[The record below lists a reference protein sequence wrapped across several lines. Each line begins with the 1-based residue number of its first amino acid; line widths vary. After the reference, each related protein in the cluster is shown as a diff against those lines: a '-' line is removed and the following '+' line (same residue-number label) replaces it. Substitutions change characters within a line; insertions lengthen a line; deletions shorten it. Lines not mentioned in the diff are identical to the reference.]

1 MSKKILLLNANP
13 KAESFAKSLADA
25 YEIEAREHASVRR
38 LNLSEMH
45 FTPSLD
51 AGYDAVQP
59 LEPCLS
65 HFQESL
71 RWAEHIVIVSPIWWG
86 GLPAKLK
93 GFIDRT
99 FLPGF
104 AFQFEGDN
112 PEPVPLLKGKTARII
127 LTMDAPAEMLAEQA
141 EPVLAQLDRFT
152 LQFCGVS
159 PAETTLLGSVILS
172 TETQRQLWL
181 KDIQALGR
189 LGL

>member
-1 MSKKILLLNANP
+1 MRKNILLLNANP
-13 KAESFAKSLADA
+13 KTESFARALADA
-25 YEIEAREHASVRR
+25 YEIEAREQFTVHR
-38 LNLSEMH
+38 LNLSDME
-45 FTPSLD
+45 FDPNLA
-51 AGYDAVQP
+51 AGYDAIQP
-59 LEPCLS
+59 LEPGLKA
-65 HFQESL
+65 FQRQL
-71 RWAEHIVIVSPIWWG
+71 AGADHLVLIAPIWWG
-86 GLPAKLK
+86 GLPAQLK

-104 AFQFEGDN
+104 AFQFEGDS

-152 LQFCGVS
+152 LQFCGFS

-189 LGL
+189 QGL